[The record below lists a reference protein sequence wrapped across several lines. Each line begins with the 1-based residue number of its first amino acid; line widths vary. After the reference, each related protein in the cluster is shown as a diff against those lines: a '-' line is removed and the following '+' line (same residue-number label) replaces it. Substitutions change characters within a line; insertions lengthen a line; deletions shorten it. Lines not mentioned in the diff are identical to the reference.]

1 MPIVIIGAGGI
12 VSDAH
17 LPAYQ
22 KVNFEVLGIYDPDE
36 KKFKEC
42 AEKFSIKKYIQVK
55 RRSFSRKKCCI

>member
-22 KVNFEVLGIYDPDE
+22 KANFEVSGIYDPDE
-36 KKFKEC
+36 KKSKEC
-42 AEKFSIKKYIQVK
+42 AEKFSIKNIFK
-55 RRSFSRKKCCI
+55 